1 MSFNIIHGD
10 ITQVNTE
17 SIVLPANPQLFEGP
31 GSSRAIFEAA
41 GRKELTEACAEI
53 GYCPL
58 GSATITPGFNLKAKN
73 IVHAVCPRYI
83 DGTHKEAE
91 LLYSAYIESLKLAS
105 TNGLKS
111 IAFPLLSAGNY
122 HFPKGEAQAIA
133 CKAIRDYL
141 DDLEDELDVELV
153 IYDRKDVI
161 VDHGIERLFRRERR
175 YSEHRIS
182 RPDTDI
188 DAYPAVGAAQFVS
201 EIQVESLSKS
211 SLKPQNIDDI
221 LKEKQQ
227 SFPELLMEY
236 IIRSE
241 LKNSQVYHRALI
253 TKQVF
258 SNAISGN
265 GTPKKNT
272 ILALALALELNL
284 EDTEKL
290 LMKAGYAFSDASQF
304 DRAIQYFIENKK
316 YNVIEVNINLDALGL
331 PIL

>member
-1 MSFNIIHGD
+1 MAFNIIHGD

-41 GRKELTEACAEI
+41 GRRELTEACAEI

-58 GSATITPGFNLKAKN
+58 GSAVITPGFNLKAKN
-73 IVHAVCPRYI
+73 IIHAVCPRYI

-105 TNGLKS
+105 ATGLKS

-122 HFPKGEAQAIA
+122 HFPKGEAQDIA

-153 IYDRKDVI
+153 IYDRKDVT
-161 VDHGIERLFRRERR
+161 VDRGIQKLFEREHR
-175 YSEHRIS
+175 YSEFRMS
-182 RPDTDI
+182 RSYRNI
-188 DAYPAVGAAQFVS
+188 DSYPTVGSAPFVS
-201 EIQVESLSKS
+201 ELENEVCKESVLQ
-211 SLKPQNIDDI
+211 PQNIDDI

-227 SFPELLMEY
+227 SFRELLMEY

-304 DRAIQYFIENKK
+304 DLAIQYFIENKR